1 MATRGILEPP
11 SAPALF
17 QDFFQ
22 PWDQWFDDS
31 SLVNRVKNV
40 PAVNIIENENNYMI
54 SVAAPGLKKEDLKI
68 DVEGNMLT
76 ISSEK
81 EESKEEKKEKFTRR
95 EYSFTSFSRSFA
107 LPEDVKQEDIDARYE
122 NGELN
127 IMLPRKENLKKA
139 TLSKQISVK

>member
-1 MATRGILEPP
+1 MATRGIIEPTVT
-11 SAPALF
+11 PALF
-17 QDFFQ
+17 QDFFKPQ
-22 PWDQWFDDS
+22 NQWFDDS
-31 SLVNRVKNV
+31 GLVNRVKKV

-81 EESKEEKKEKFTRR
+81 EENKEEKNEKFTRR

-139 TLSKQISVK
+139 TLTKQISVK